1 MNQHKR
7 IAQVFVLLLILVLVY
22 GCQKSEEIVNFPN
35 ELYMDLPVNIG
46 NGLSADTLPPLIILK
61 DVQFYRGDTITTE
74 NLVEII
80 DASPVTTYLLDENG
94 KEQER
99 IYFEE
104 EQTVTIKAVDTFG
117 NVSCLEIFLQPA
129 LKREDIPLERNFA
142 SFHQFPFENIEY
154 ISGDTYAYIKSAY
167 QEIQW
172 VNEFY
177 PGEAEFEEEYKLKY
191 KQLLDG
197 EMPILYH
204 GKTYSIDEYL
214 CLDKDYSPEN
224 VFNGDGSGL
233 DGPYH
238 YSLYLF
244 DADADGKQELIVQE
258 MPGRQA
264 LIFKYIPES
273 DAAIIWEG
281 YWSGHEHPMGSRIIG
296 GYWESQEFWWRLLD
310 ENGETEIAIQFF
322 NGFFYNHGEDFYMVS
337 IPVYSDIDET
347 TVPDSVKSEGYYNEM
362 YDCVCYHVTEQ
373 QYQELTDVFFE
384 EYYIT
389 SDKLEEMSCSY
400 EELFGE

>member
-7 IAQVFVLLLILVLVY
+7 IAQVFVLLLVLVLVY
-22 GCQKSEEIVNFPN
+22 GGQKSEEKENVS
-35 ELYMDLPVNIG
+35 
-46 NGLSADTLPPLIILK
+46 NGLYIDLAIDAGNRFLADILPPLIIPK
-61 DVQFYRGDTITTE
+61 NVQFYRGDTITTE

-80 DASPVTTYLLDENG
+80 DASPVVAYLLDENG

-117 NVSCLEIFLQPA
+117 NVSCLEIFLQPT
-129 LKREDIPLERNFA
+129 LKRKDIPLERNFA

-154 ISGDTYAYIKSAY
+154 VSGDTYAYIKNSY
-167 QEIQW
+167 KKIQW

-197 EMPILYH
+197 EIPILYH
-204 GKTYSIDEYL
+204 EKLIYIDEYFH
-214 CLDKDYSPEN
+214 LDKDYSPEDI
-224 VFNGDGSGL
+224 FDGDRGL
-233 DGPYH
+233 DGLYH
-238 YSLYLF
+238 YCLYFF
-244 DADADGKQELIVQE
+244 DVDADGKQELIVQE

-310 ENGETEIAIQFF
+310 ENGETEITIQFF

-347 TVPDSVKSEGYYNEM
+347 IVPDSVKSEGYYNEM

-389 SDKLEEMSCSY
+389 SDKLEEMSYSY